1 MSDSYIYI
9 SIAAIAITTYL
20 IRAIPLLL
28 LKKPIKNTFFRS
40 FLYYAPYVTLASL
53 TFPAI
58 LNSTGSFLPSLAG
71 LIVAVVV
78 SFFNLGLPL
87 TASLSCISALVM
99 ILFTL

>member
-1 MSDSYIYI
+1 MSDAYIYTSI
-9 SIAAIAITTYL
+9 VAIAATTYL
-20 IRAIPLLL
+20 IRVIPLLL

-58 LNSTGSFLPSLAG
+58 LNSTGSFTSSLVG
-71 LIVAVVV
+71 LIVAVIV

-87 TASLSCISALVM
+87 TASLSCISALIM
-99 ILFTL
+99 ILITG

>member
-1 MSDSYIYI
+1 MSDGYIYT
-9 SIAAIAITTYL
+9 SIVAIAVTTYL
-20 IRAIPLLL
+20 IRVIPLLL

-40 FLYYAPYVTLASL
+40 FLYYAPYITLAAL

-58 LNSTGSFLPSLAG
+58 LNSTGSFIPSLVG
-71 LIVAVVV
+71 FIVAVVV

-99 ILFTL
+99 ILITG